1 MNVDTQVMQS
11 SVYVYGDKSQ
21 KHTDVDYELFGLDIV
36 SVSIVRAA
44 FAAAKEPTVRD
55 LFVNEST
62 TLDKLVSAVKQS
74 AKTLDNIIL

>member
-1 MNVDTQVMQS
+1 MQS

-21 KHTDVDYELFGLDIV
+21 TYTDVDYERFGLDTVAV
-36 SVSIVRAA
+36 STVRAA
-44 FAAAKEPTVRD
+44 FAAAKEPAVRD